1 MRRADAD
8 IVRLTGVSLGAD
20 FTLAHR
26 ALCARA
32 IRRRAAAETLR
43 LTGAGSP
50 VRRVLPSS
58 DSSAAIALE
67 MRSLSPRSSAS
78 TVWIVMG
85 RNSTTAPYLCSIST
99 GGSVLICYFIPRGY
113 QSAALSL

>member
-1 MRRADAD
+1 MR
-8 IVRLTGVSLGAD
+8 LSGVGLGVG

-26 ALCARA
+26 ALCASA

-43 LTGAGSP
+43 LTGAGLP
-50 VRRVLPSS
+50 VRRVPFS
-58 DSSAAIALE
+58 DSRAAIALE
-67 MRSLSPRSSAS
+67 MRSLSPRNSAS
-78 TVWIVMG
+78 TVWMVMG